1 VLSVEIP
8 LSRGIARVIDIAGIE
23 TEGKESAEILR
34 QMQEQGR
41 RAMEEAD
48 VLVLVRD
55 VTDERHDVELR
66 REPDFRVLSKTDL
79 TNPHPNPPPEYRERG
94 KEVRVSAKTGD
105 GMDVLR
111 AELDRVAFGADSAGT
126 SLVLTSRHINAIEYA
141 TGALTRARDVGG
153 SLELVAAEL
162 RAGLDALG
170 GILGVVTP
178 NDVLGRIFSTFCIG
192 K

>member
-1 VLSVEIP
+1 
-8 LSRGIARVIDIAGIE
+8 
-23 TEGKESAEILR
+23 
-34 QMQEQGR
+34 
-41 RAMEEAD
+41 
-48 VLVLVRD
+48 
-55 VTDERHDVELR
+55 
-66 REPDFRVLSKTDL
+66 
-79 TNPHPNPPPEYRERG
+79 
-94 KEVRVSAKTGD
+94 
-105 GMDVLR
+105 MDVLR